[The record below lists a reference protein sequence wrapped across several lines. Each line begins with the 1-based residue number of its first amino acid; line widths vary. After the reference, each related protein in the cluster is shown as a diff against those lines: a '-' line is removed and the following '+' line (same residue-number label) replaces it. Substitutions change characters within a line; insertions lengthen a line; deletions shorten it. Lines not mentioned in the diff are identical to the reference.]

1 MEPRTKIISV
11 QLDDG
16 TSVRISASA
25 LGGDED
31 VVDLERILPFKQVT
45 DTIEGVAKA
54 MLATLQKVKPD
65 KASIEFGV
73 EVAVDSGALTALI
86 VKGTGT
92 GNLKVTLEWAKET
105 K

>member
-1 MEPRTKIISV
+1 MESRNEIISV

-16 TSVRISASA
+16 TSFKVKASA
-25 LGGDED
+25 LGGNED
-31 VVDLERILPFKQVT
+31 VLDLEKIWPFKQVT
-45 DTIEGVAKA
+45 DTIEGVAKM
-54 MLATLQKVKPD
+54 MLATLQAVKPD

-73 EVAVDSGALTALI
+73 EVALESGALTALV

-92 GNLKVTLEWAKET
+92 GNLKITLEWAKEN

>member
-1 MEPRTKIISV
+1 MEPRTEIISV

-16 TSVRISASA
+16 TSFKINASNLA
-25 LGGDED
+25 GDQD
-31 VVDLERILPFKQVT
+31 VLDLTTILPFKQVT

-54 MLATLQKVKPD
+54 MLATLQKVQPD

-73 EVAVDSGALTALI
+73 EVAVDSGALSALI

-92 GNLKVTLEWAKET
+92 GNLKITLEWAKEG